1 MKFFRFTAVVVAVG
15 VFLALPQFVDAQVH
29 TLTASDGSG
38 FQGGSVSSTIT
49 LDNPEE
55 VRGFSMGLTHDSLV
69 LTLTLISQGPAL
81 TSSNGGDGPDFWQ
94 PEINPINGPGG
105 TCGAVLS
112 FAVPLDSIPIG
123 SNDLGLYNYT
133 IVGAANSS
141 STLAF
146 SDALGNPPLQTVV
159 SVAGVT
165 RIPTTV
171 SGTVSVGTA
180 SVSGLTCTLN
190 DGCSCEYSMSW
201 TNGEAYDSIQV
212 RQDGVLVAT
221 LAGTATSHLLNLIA
235 TGNGGPATST
245 LSVTGV
251 HNTVS
256 STAVSCSADCPEIAG
271 PFSPTG
277 LSCSVNTGTGLVSI
291 SWTNAQTYASLSLS
305 LDGVP
310 TGSLAARATS
320 TSLTLSTPGSY
331 LICIDGTDACGSAFT
346 QVCCTVTFEQ
356 VFVRLDC
363 NADGSVNI
371 SDPIYNLEFL
381 FNSGPSVCFD
391 AMDSNDDSSVNL
403 ADVIH
408 GLNAIF
414 GLGPVPS
421 APYPDCG
428 TDPSADALGC
438 DSFPSC

>member
-1 MKFFRFTAVVVAVG
+1 MILLRFTAV
-15 VFLALPQFVDAQVH
+15 FLAVVVSFSLPQVLDAQVH
-29 TLTASDGSG
+29 TLTASNGSG

-49 LDNPEE
+49 LDNSEE
-55 VRGFSMGLTHDSLV
+55 ARGFSMGLTHDALV
-69 LTLTLISQGPAL
+69 LTLTLISQGSAL
-81 TSSNGGDGPDFWQ
+81 TSANGGTGPDFWFE
-94 PEINPINGPGG
+94 EINAINGPGG

-112 FAVPLDSIPIG
+112 FAAPLDAIPIG
-123 SNDLGLYNYT
+123 SNHLATYTYT

-146 SDALGNPPLQTVV
+146 SDLLGNPPLQTVV

-165 RIPTTV
+165 RIPTMV

-180 SVSGLTCTLN
+180 SVTGLSCTLT

-201 TNGEAYDSIQV
+201 TNGEAYDSIEV
-212 RQDGVLVAT
+212 RQNGVLIAT

-235 TGNGGPATST
+235 TGNGGPATSA
-245 LSVTGV
+245 LSVTGI
-251 HNTVS
+251 HNTVA
-256 STAVSCSADCPEIAG
+256 STATSCSADCPEITG

-277 LSCSVNTGTGLVSI
+277 FTCTVEPLGGLVGI
-291 SWTNAQTYASLSLS
+291 SWNNTQNYASLALS

-310 TGSLAARATS
+310 TGSLAANATS
-320 TSLTLSTPGSY
+320 TSVTLPAPGTY
-331 LICIDGTDACGSAFT
+331 QICINGTDVCGSAFA
-346 QVCCTVTFEQ
+346 QLCCTVTFEQ
-356 VFVRLDC
+356 QFVRLDC

-381 FNSGPSVCFD
+381 FNGGPSVCFD

-414 GLGPVPS
+414 GLGPLPS
-421 APYPDCG
+421 APYPNCG
-428 TDPSADALGC
+428 VDPTADALGC
-438 DSFPSC
+438 VSFPGC